1 MLSVVWIPLVS
12 AKCAGL
18 CRLADCGYVFDGNFV
33 EGGYAAGGGYDAGGG
48 RGDRRRTDLGLL
60 KDVVLISFLNFSLG
74 VFALCVL
81 LMVVASTGS
90 AVKQGGEATVAIL
103 VAVGGLWVHFS

>member
-1 MLSVVWIPLVS
+1 M
-12 AKCAGL
+12 
-18 CRLADCGYVFDGNFV
+18 

-60 KDVVLISFLNFSLG
+60 NDVVLISFLNFSLG

-81 LMVVASTGS
+81 LMVVVSTGS

-103 VAVGGLWVHFS
+103 VAVGGLWVYFS